1 MGYMIED
8 TYVEPNNPREE
19 ASEATK
25 GDLRVYIRQFVRGA
39 GGKAENHV
47 VYHACMTQFPG
58 AFSPDEVKAQMARV
72 QAKWD
77 ADRALAEAAANPP
90 VEP

>member
-19 ASEATK
+19 ASETTK
-25 GDLRVYIRQFVRGA
+25 GELRTYIRQFVRGA
-39 GGKAENHV
+39 GGKVENHV
-47 VYHACMTQFPG
+47 VYHACMDHFPG
-58 AFSPDEVKAQMARV
+58 AFSPDEVKAQMQRV

-77 ADRALAEAAANPP
+77 ADKAAALAAANPP
-90 VEP
+90 VVP